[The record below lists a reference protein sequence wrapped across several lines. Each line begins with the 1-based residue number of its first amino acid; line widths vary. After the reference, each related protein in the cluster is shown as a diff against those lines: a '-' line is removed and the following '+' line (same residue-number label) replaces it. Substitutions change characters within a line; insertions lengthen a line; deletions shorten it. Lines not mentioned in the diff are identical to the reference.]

1 VNRNNISHPGLC
13 QQAPARWAD
22 PSQQA
27 ATRRLC
33 LSCPRLDRC
42 RRETLS
48 ENRTFGMW
56 AGVWIDNDL
65 AAKRHLLQPTPR
77 LRSCAPPRR
86 RRQTRVGR
94 LPVNE
99 LSPTA
104 AAMVTARASGHC
116 EILAPACLLD
126 QQLIVTRRAQGAAA
140 PPDSPASGLAACHH
154 CAELIEQTDPHTALR
169 YGYITDHRQPVT
181 SWPVYWRQRRWV
193 LLSHFGQ
200 LIDHTD
206 HPPTTAQLRRPA

>member
-1 VNRNNISHPGLC
+1 VNRNISHPDLC
-13 QQAPARWAD
+13 QQAPGRWAD

-27 ATRRLC
+27 ATRQLC

-48 ENRTFGMW
+48 EKRTFGMW

-65 AAKRHLLQPTPR
+65 SAKRHLLQPTPR

-86 RRQTRVGR
+86 RRQTHVGP
-94 LPVNE
+94 LPVND

-104 AAMVTARASGHC
+104 LAMVTARDSVHC

-126 QQLIVTRRAQGAAA
+126 QQLILTRRAQGAAK
-140 PPDSPASGLAACHH
+140 PPDSPASGLAACHK

-169 YGYITDHRQPVT
+169 YGYITDH
-181 SWPVYWRQRRWV
+181 
-193 LLSHFGQ
+193 
-200 LIDHTD
+200 
-206 HPPTTAQLRRPA
+206 